1 VRTIVS
7 TIDASAAKMVH
18 LAEMTAGSILSRRG
32 FGRLVVTAVAFG
44 VALVRSGTARARAL
58 PAERSLARTV
68 YVFDPTAE
76 VSAAGSGCATC
87 AACRRHAA
95 NKVFASREAADVR
108 RAHPHCRCAIK
119 AVPVSSIDF
128 VGMFGEPDGPAFR
141 GEFDVRWTGVMGGL
155 EMPA

>member
-1 VRTIVS
+1 LK

-18 LAEMTAGSILSRRG
+18 LADMAAGSILSRRG
-32 FGRLVVTAVAFG
+32 FGRLALTAVALG
-44 VALVRSGTARARAL
+44 VAFVRGGTTRARAL
-58 PAERSLARTV
+58 PAGRSLARTV

-76 VSAAGSGCATC
+76 VGTTGSGCATC

-95 NKVFASREAADVR
+95 SKVFASREAADAR

-119 AVPVSSIDF
+119 AVPVASADF
-128 VGMFGEPDGPAFR
+128 VKMFGEPDGPAFR